1 MKSPKMILG
10 GVLLTASMGAFAH
23 GHCGDTA
30 LHEDM
35 ETLKTEMKSL
45 AFEVKKE
52 KFEAADARIDTIIAA
67 LRDAREETP
76 YLFKEKELAG
86 EELAARQA
94 DYQSVIDD
102 TITAFEALDAA
113 VMAKDAGAARTAL
126 GEVGNLRK
134 KGHRAFK
141 ADC

>member
-1 MKSPKMILG
+1 MLG
-10 GVLLTASMGAFAH
+10 HKVVLSGALVIFSMSSFAH
-23 GHCGDTA
+23 ADCKTE

-52 KFEAADARIDTIIAA
+52 DFAAADARIDTIIAT

-76 YLFKEKELAG
+76 YMFKEKQLAG
-86 EELAARQA
+86 EELAQRKA

-102 TITAFEALDAA
+102 TISAFEALDKA
-113 VMAKDAGAARTAL
+113 VIAKDAGAAKTAL

-141 ADC
+141 SEC

>member
-1 MKSPKMILG
+1 MISPKMLVS
-10 GVLLTASMGAFAH
+10 GVLLSMSFSSFAH
-23 GHCGDTA
+23 ANCSHTA

-52 KFEAADARIDTIIAA
+52 DFLAADARIDKIIAV
-67 LRDAREETP
+67 LRDAREESP
-76 YLFKEKELAG
+76 YLFKEKALAG
-86 EELAARQA
+86 EELSARQA

-113 VMAKDAGAARTAL
+113 VIAKDAGAAKTAL

>member
-1 MKSPKMILG
+1 MLAKKLLIG
-10 GVLLTASMGAFAH
+10 GALISMSVSSFAH
-23 GHCGDTA
+23 ADCKTD

-45 AFEVKKE
+45 AFEVKKDN
-52 KFEAADARIDTIIAA
+52 FEAADGHIDKIIAV
-67 LRDAREETP
+67 LREAREETP

-86 EELAARQA
+86 DELAKRQA
-94 DYQSVIDD
+94 DYQSVMDD
-102 TITAFEALDAA
+102 TITAFEALDKA
-113 VMAKDAGAARTAL
+113 VMAKDADAAKSAL